1 MMDGSF
7 DEPPIALR
15 QSRLKLIL
23 RFGLWLAFAFALVP
37 ALATHRQDPLIYGL
51 FVSKTVISAMFYAAL
66 FLFTAI
72 AAVTAS
78 MLVSPAV
85 LVLDPHGFTYAS
97 LWGARRLSWNDV
109 DGFHVGGPSASQ
121 QMVFYNLS
129 QRYLSDH
136 AREDSPL
143 GSFGRSW
150 PISAQELAFLLN
162 NAKEKWGEDHTPR
175 QADARTQRVA

>member
-1 MMDGSF
+1 MDGSF
-7 DEPPIALR
+7 DEPPITVR

-23 RFGLWLAFAFALVP
+23 RFGPWLVLAFALVL
-37 ALATHRQDPLIYGL
+37 ALATHRQDLLIYGL
-51 FVSKTVISAMFYAAL
+51 FVSKTLVSAIFYAAL

-78 MLVSPAV
+78 VLVSPAA
-85 LVLDPHGFTYAS
+85 LVFAPDGFTYTS
-97 LWGARRLSWNDV
+97 LWGTRRLSWNDV
-109 DGFHVGGPSASQ
+109 DGFQVGGPSASQ

-136 AREDSPL
+136 AHKDSPL

-150 PISAQELAFLLN
+150 SMSAHELAFLLN

-175 QADARTQRVA
+175 RADARTQRVA